1 LAEIRVTRSDVER
14 SPWSFHV
21 TVRDGGS
28 ATSHHVTMSA
38 DDFDRLGSNHG
49 SPEDLVLVCF
59 EFLLEREPKE
69 SILSEFDVTV
79 IGRYFPEFES
89 RIQGV

>member
-1 LAEIRVTRSDVER
+1 MAEIRVTRSNVER
-14 SPWSFHV
+14 SPWCFHV
-21 TVRDGGS
+21 TVRERGS
-28 ATSHHVTMSA
+28 DTSHDVTMSPG
-38 DDFDRLGSNHG
+38 DFERLGSNHG
-49 SPEDLVLVCF
+49 SPEDFILACF
-59 EFLLEREPKE
+59 EFLLEREPRE

>member
-1 LAEIRVTRSDVER
+1 LAEIRVTRTDVER

-28 ATSHHVTMSA
+28 ETSHDVTMSPE
-38 DDFDRLGSNHG
+38 DFARLGSDYR
-49 SPEDLVLVCF
+49 SPEDFVLACF
-59 EFLLEREPKE
+59 GFLLEREPKE
-69 SILSEFDVTV
+69 SILSAFDVTV

-89 RIQGV
+89 RIQDS

>member
-1 LAEIRVTRSDVER
+1 VADIRVTRSDVEG

-28 ATSHHVTMSA
+28 GTSHDVTMSA
-38 DDFDRLGSNHG
+38 DDFERLGSNHR
-49 SPEDLVLVCF
+49 SPEDFVLACF

-89 RIQGV
+89 RIQDV